1 MPADSVCDP
10 KGNYRIIWIIW
21 IVWFA
26 NVAHGVSP
34 VVIGPT
40 VAEVN

>member
-1 MPADSVCDP
+1 MPADSVCDL
-10 KGNYRIIWIIW
+10 KGNYRIIW